1 MFHWGLAAGQR
12 ISPSPSTMADGTWA
26 ELKTQ
31 SSCHL
36 NVSQR
41 WLLSFEL
48 LPITLWFVEALILI
62 VRLAS
67 IWGYKK
73 GRSIR
78 TDIWALLLIAWKGV
92 WVETVSNVST
102 VTNHNCTDSGSGW
115 HHHNRMVAR
124 IRNITPPFLPR
135 ERKWR
140 SAITSQYTVETTRS
154 TEYPPPKHV
163 VFLPFSCQIQP
174 NSSNMTSKRIS
185 N

>member
-12 ISPSPSTMADGTWA
+12 ISPSPSTMSDGTWA

-41 WLLSFEL
+41 WLLSFEV

-102 VTNHNCTDSGSGW
+102 VTDHNCTDSGSRW
-115 HHHNRMVAR
+115 HHHNRMVALVSGILHLR
-124 IRNITPPFLPR
+124 FCPERGSGDRRSLHGTHCRNI
-135 ERKWR
+135 KKHG
-140 SAITSQYTVETTRS
+140 I
-154 TEYPPPKHV
+154 PPPQACCIFAIFMPNTAK
-163 VFLPFSCQIQP
+163 FIQHDLKT
-174 NSSNMTSKRIS
+174 NF
-185 N
+185 